1 MAKKVIKQTY
11 QTNID
16 IESFTADNITI
27 SQHGTMTSDEVVIEK
42 SKATEVAKAIDENY
56 QKVEDER
63 DYFQN
68 LAGEIAIEENNLKQE
83 NAKLV
88 EALDKL
94 LEYGDKQVEIY
105 RQSVE
110 DIKSDQDKTEDVKIF
125 QMRLSQG
132 KFYGWRDSMKFL
144 REALEQSKNIK

>member
-1 MAKKVIKQTY
+1 MNKKVIEQEHDA
-11 QTNID
+11 D
-16 IESFTADNITI
+16 IEVS
-27 SQHGTMTSDEVVIEK
+27 VINRTTFVTQVKDCVHVGE
-42 SKATEVAKAIDENY
+42 STRTTVAKAIDENY